1 MYSSSIIIN
10 SEREKKL
17 TDMIKVKNMK
27 TINSLKNEEI
37 INKQK
42 KKISLDSIKN
52 IMNNH
57 NDYTLRKYNIN
68 DFHLL
73 KFKPKRLLKLKEQ
86 GKSQIPFYN
95 MGGLS
100 LDFDKTFSSDD
111 KRFKNKSNL
120 NQNLITSLSEN
131 ERLMNSNNDTEFK
144 SMYILKF
151 AKNSEEFNKLK
162 NYVDLIDENNDK
174 IIFQETFS
182 KILKLIENLNKLY
195 LNNMDYNTNNNSNNL
210 SVINNYE
217 TSPVKSSFLNTNLKY
232 ENRNKANNN
241 IINFFTYT
249 SNNLNA
255 YKNMN
260 STGTTSTN
268 YSSPSYN
275 LNMKKLIMVWSD
287 FLILLNKFLSQI
299 FNECSICK
307 RENKKYKKKVYSDEL
322 KLNNKTKELDDIKKY
337 VNRFDVNI
345 KINHQIHKEKEI
357 KEIKKEFKKKENEYM
372 LMIYKLE
379 DEIKDL
385 TLLLEK
391 NKNYYDE
398 YMNISKEIDK
408 NKKQCEILKIKFNK
422 ELQDNNV
429 KILIEK
435 DLQDELKIK
444 IEELKEEINEIKK
457 EKEASKK
464 TNIELHAKI
473 KKLEMVIT
481 EKEENILMLY
491 EELEHYMRLFNL
503 EKFNHN
509 NLINEFNILEKKIY
523 KIEEE
528 NHKEKQMKKNEV
540 NDNKK
545 IELLSPKQYKQD
557 DNFGSPSATNFS
569 KNNNS

>member
-1 MYSSSIIIN
+1 
-10 SEREKKL
+10 
-17 TDMIKVKNMK
+17 
-27 TINSLKNEEI
+27 
-37 INKQK
+37 
-42 KKISLDSIKN
+42 
-52 IMNNH
+52 
-57 NDYTLRKYNIN
+57 
-68 DFHLL
+68 
-73 KFKPKRLLKLKEQ
+73 
-86 GKSQIPFYN
+86 

-195 LNNMDYNTNNNSNNL
+195 LNNIDYNTNSNSNNL

-545 IELLSPKQYKQD
+545 IELLSPKHYKQD

>member
-1 MYSSSIIIN
+1 MYSSSIIMN

-17 TDMIKVKNMK
+17 TDIIKVKNMK

-174 IIFQETFS
+174 KIFQETFS

-195 LNNMDYNTNNNSNNL
+195 LNNIDYNTNSNSNNL

-464 TNIELHAKI
+464 INIELHAKI

-545 IELLSPKQYKQD
+545 IELLSPKHYKQD

>member
-1 MYSSSIIIN
+1 MYSSSIIMN

-174 IIFQETFS
+174 KIFQETFS

-195 LNNMDYNTNNNSNNL
+195 LNNIDYNTNSNSNNL

-379 DEIKDL
+379 DEIKNL

-545 IELLSPKQYKQD
+545 IELLSPKHYKQD

>member
-1 MYSSSIIIN
+1 
-10 SEREKKL
+10 
-17 TDMIKVKNMK
+17 
-27 TINSLKNEEI
+27 
-37 INKQK
+37 
-42 KKISLDSIKN
+42 
-52 IMNNH
+52 
-57 NDYTLRKYNIN
+57 
-68 DFHLL
+68 
-73 KFKPKRLLKLKEQ
+73 
-86 GKSQIPFYN
+86 

-379 DEIKDL
+379 DEIKNL

-464 TNIELHAKI
+464 INIELHAKI

>member
-1 MYSSSIIIN
+1 
-10 SEREKKL
+10 
-17 TDMIKVKNMK
+17 
-27 TINSLKNEEI
+27 
-37 INKQK
+37 
-42 KKISLDSIKN
+42 
-52 IMNNH
+52 
-57 NDYTLRKYNIN
+57 
-68 DFHLL
+68 
-73 KFKPKRLLKLKEQ
+73 
-86 GKSQIPFYN
+86 

-241 IINFFTYT
+241 NIINFFTYT
-249 SNNLNA
+249 SNNLNP

>member
-1 MYSSSIIIN
+1 
-10 SEREKKL
+10 
-17 TDMIKVKNMK
+17 
-27 TINSLKNEEI
+27 
-37 INKQK
+37 
-42 KKISLDSIKN
+42 
-52 IMNNH
+52 
-57 NDYTLRKYNIN
+57 
-68 DFHLL
+68 
-73 KFKPKRLLKLKEQ
+73 
-86 GKSQIPFYN
+86 

-241 IINFFTYT
+241 NIINFFTYT
-249 SNNLNA
+249 SNNLNP

-379 DEIKDL
+379 DEIKNL